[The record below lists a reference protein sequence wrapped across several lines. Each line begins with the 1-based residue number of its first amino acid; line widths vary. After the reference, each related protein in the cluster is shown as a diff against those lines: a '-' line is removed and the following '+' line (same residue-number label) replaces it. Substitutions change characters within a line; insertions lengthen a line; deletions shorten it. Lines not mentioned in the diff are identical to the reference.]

1 MAVKIGHASSS
12 ETGKISGGAAGD
24 QSGKEVYVRTWYKHS
39 KGWVT
44 LRFKDPLLAEYAA
57 EGMEMACANDN
68 IGYDQ
73 SQNQT
78 LWNEGKNNDFNPSK
92 ITKKVETDCA
102 RLVRFCV
109 QYAVRKAGLDITIP
123 DFYTATL
130 VSVLMSTGLFEK
142 LTESKYNTQDA
153 YLERGMIQ
161 CTKTKGHTW
170 IILSNGSKATV
181 RKVEKPEAAPVAPT
195 VKSESGHIVKVTGD
209 TVNIRTGPGTQY
221 TAIEQVKKGDVLEVP
236 KADGWT
242 PIKFGGHVYWIS
254 DKYTELVKEG

>member
-24 QSGKEVYVRTWYKHS
+24 QTGREVYTRNWYKHS
-39 KGWVT
+39 KGWIT

-57 EGMEMACANDN
+57 EGMEKACANDD

-78 LWNEGKNNDFNPSK
+78 LWNNIKANNFDPSK
-92 ITKKVETDCA
+92 TTKKVETDCA
-102 RLVRFCV
+102 RLVRVCV
-109 QYAVRKAGLDITIP
+109 QYAVRKAGLDISIP

-130 VSVLMSTGLFEK
+130 VSQLMSTGLFDK

-170 IILSNGSKATV
+170 IILTNGAKAEV
-181 RKVEKPEAAPVAPT
+181 RKVDKPAAQPTPIVPVDT
-195 VKSESGHIVKVTGD
+195 WGELEVTGG

-221 TAIEQVKKGDVLEVP
+221 TAIEIVKKGERLFIPD
-236 KADGWT
+236 ADGWT

-254 DKYTELVKEG
+254 DKYTRLVKGG